1 MTIKLEL
8 EQCLEDKEHPWILE
22 KLEIALMKTEDQDV
36 STATHMD
43 IW

>member
-1 MTIKLEL
+1 
-8 EQCLEDKEHPWILE
+8 LEDEEHPWILG

-36 STATHMD
+36 LTTTHMD